1 MIAHI
6 INNPKHKTTFAK
18 VARYAI
24 DARGG
29 IDPATWIRTTDYILD
44 TKSQNGEKVGS
55 VRVTNCLSD
64 DPADAALEII
74 ATQAMNKRSKTDKHY
89 HIVFSF
95 PPGETVDVETLHK
108 IEDEL
113 CASIGLADHQ
123 RVSAVHLDTKKLH
136 VHIAINKVHPR
147 TYRNVEPYYPKN
159 KLMEAC
165 ERLEIKFD
173 LQRTNHGKDAQ
184 ERVHGRASDME
195 AFSGEQSLLG
205 WIIQNAATDLKA
217 CRETGSSWQ
226 DMHNALDKH
235 GLEIRLRG
243 AGLVIGVQGDK
254 KLSVKA
260 SSVDRSLS
268 FKRLTDRWGDYVP
281 PAEIEE
287 QVPAQEPTAPVVED
301 ETVTQEPTAFA
312 VEEQTPSIQTFDEAL
327 NYEDYGQREYE
338 DREFD
343 PDEFAAVYESYSQEF
358 GERPPAETL
367 NDLRTL
373 SGVDVVNFSE
383 NGEVLLP
390 ANAPGELEHG
400 TTESLNGVR
409 RGSDSELSEGR
420 GTQVA
425 GGEAN
430 SGRTQGAGEGTEGSR
445 QTANT
450 GETGQ
455 SAEAGR
461 GAEKPQRLKG
471 DRYSKRPL
479 HKQEGT
485 SGLYTEY
492 QRAREAAQ
500 TARVESR
507 KTLSADLQQYGKKL
521 AAWYGEKREL
531 VKKNTQLSSD
541 ERRLEYRELKKR
553 READFKIYQ
562 EEMAKKRA
570 QVTAAHPMPTW
581 QEFCQQEANKGNAI
595 ALSVLRSKG
604 YRQAKMAGDLLTAQ
618 DAEEA
623 RSIVFQHLK
632 PQTRRDG
639 STVYRVEDGGVVSD
653 EARAIHVPELSAGA
667 SFLALALADERFKG
681 RALIVEG
688 SDDFKAQVVSHAAL
702 KGLDVRFADSAMEA
716 ERKRLIEARAPD
728 APNSS
733 AALEQLIAERNS
745 KREKISSIDY
755 HRAWSPSDAGE
766 AVYQGRR
773 KLSDGSEAVLLKR
786 GDVVLVKAIST
797 VQGAKASKWKVGQV
811 VQTDARGR
819 FIDATRTKKR

>member
-6 INNPKHKTTFAK
+6 IDNPKHKTTFAK

-29 IDPATWIRTTDYILD
+29 IDPSTWIRTTDYILD
-44 TKSQNGEKVGS
+44 TKSQDGEKVGS
-55 VRVTNCLSD
+55 IRVTNCLSD
-64 DPADAALEII
+64 DPADAAIEII
-74 ATQAMNKRSKTDKHY
+74 ATQAMNKRSKADKHY

-123 RVSAVHLDTKKLH
+123 RVSAVHVDTKKLH

-165 ERLEIKFD
+165 ERLEIKYD
-173 LQRTNHGKDAQ
+173 LQRTNHGKNAK

-205 WIIQNAATDLKA
+205 WIIQNAAADLKA
-217 CRETGSSWQ
+217 CRDTGSSWQ
-226 DMHNALDKH
+226 DMHNALDQH

-268 FKRLTDRWGDYVP
+268 FKRLTDRWGEYVP
-281 PAEIEE
+281 PAEPGEQNPTQAPATPVSEE
-287 QVPAQEPTAPVVED
+287 QA
-301 ETVTQEPTAFA
+301 VTQESIALA
-312 VEEQTPSIQTFDEAL
+312 VEEHAPNIQTFDEDL

-343 PDEFAAVYESYSQEF
+343 PDEFAAVYESYSQGF
-358 GERPPAETL
+358 GEIPQAETID
-367 NDLRTL
+367 DLREL
-373 SGVDVVNFSE
+373 SSVDVVSFPE
-383 NGEVLLP
+383 RGEVLLP
-390 ANAPGELEHG
+390 TNAPGELEHG
-400 TTESLNGVR
+400 VAEPSPGVR
-409 RGSDSELSEGR
+409 RGSGGELGEGR
-420 GTQVA
+420 GAQGQ

-430 SGRTQGAGEGTEGSR
+430 PGRAQGAGAGAEGSR
-445 QTANT
+445 QATGTA
-450 GETGQ
+450 Q
-455 SAEAGR
+455 RSEAR
-461 GAEKPQRLKG
+461 SGAERPQRLNG

-485 SGLYTEY
+485 SSLYAEY
-492 QRAREAAQ
+492 QRAREVAQ
-500 TARVESR
+500 TARLESR
-507 KTLSADLQQYGKKL
+507 KTMSADLQQYGKKL
-521 AAWYGEKREL
+521 SAWYGEKRAL
-531 VKKNTQLSSD
+531 VKKNTQLSPD

-553 READFKIYQ
+553 READFKTYQ
-562 EEMAKKRA
+562 EAMAKKRVE
-570 QVTAAHPMPTW
+570 VTSAHPLPTW

-595 ALSVLRSKG
+595 ALSVLRSKA

-632 PQTRRDG
+632 PQTKRDG

-653 EARAIHVPELSAGA
+653 EARAVRVPELTAGA

-702 KGLDVRFADSAMEA
+702 KGLDVRFADLTMDA

-728 APNSS
+728 APNGS
-733 AALEQLIAERNS
+733 AALDQLIAERNS

-755 HRAWSPSDAGE
+755 HRSWSPTDAGE